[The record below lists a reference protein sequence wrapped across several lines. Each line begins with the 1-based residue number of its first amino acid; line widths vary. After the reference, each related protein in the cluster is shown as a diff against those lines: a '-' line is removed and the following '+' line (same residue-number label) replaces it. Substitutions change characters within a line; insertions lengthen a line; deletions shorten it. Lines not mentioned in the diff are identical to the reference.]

1 MEGKSII
8 SWKDVIKLA
17 LGIAIGL
24 VITIGTIWGISMCN
38 HEVNNGPNRNETWQ
52 NKIDSSDSREKLVVS
67 GIVADDY
74 TGFANDSIGIFKKDG
89 KYGYYNAKAKEI
101 VIPAMYENAWRFSEG
116 LAGVIKDGQLGF
128 INRIGETVFGFN
140 HAYYKGKLHEF
151 VFHWGYCVVLDG
163 KGKCGVVDK
172 TGKWVIQPLYEKVAL
187 VCPEYAI
194 VSVRNGY
201 NMQVDYNGNILN
213 PYVVD
218 EVERLLYTKYE
229 RDNPDD
235 DYKEYPTSFYKY
247 RVNGNAGLMNEEG
260 HFVTKPIFNNVE
272 AIDEE
277 LFLGTLKDGMSN
289 VMIDGKGNVVNR

>member
-1 MEGKSII
+1 M
-8 SWKDVIKLA
+8 
-17 LGIAIGL
+17 
-24 VITIGTIWGISMCN
+24 
-38 HEVNNGPNRNETWQ
+38 
-52 NKIDSSDSREKLVVS
+52 
-67 GIVADDY
+67 
-74 TGFANDSIGIFKKDG
+74 
-89 KYGYYNAKAKEI
+89 
-101 VIPAMYENAWRFSEG
+101 
-116 LAGVIKDGQLGF
+116 
-128 INRIGETVFGFN
+128 
-140 HAYYKGKLHEF
+140 
-151 VFHWGYCVVLDG
+151 
-163 KGKCGVVDK
+163 VDK

-187 VCPEYAI
+187 ACPEYAI

-277 LFLGTLKDGMSN
+277 LFLGTLKDGMSK
-289 VMIDGKGNVVNR
+289 VVIDGKGNVVNR